1 MRAKPIPFDQQLQLI
16 MECRSSGLTDY
27 QWCQEH
33 DINPGTFYNWV
44 KRHRQKACSIIPGVE
59 DRKMT
64 HPVPS
69 SRQEVVRI
77 DPKQLPKEL
86 PEPFV
91 PEQAAPLELPSASG
105 HTLEI
110 ELDGA
115 VLRVSNDISPGLL
128 AQTLRILRGMPC

>member
-33 DINPGTFYNWV
+33 EINPGTFYNWV
-44 KRHRQKACSIIPGVE
+44 KRHRQKACGIIPGVE
-59 DRKMT
+59 DQKMT
-64 HPVPS
+64 PPVPA
-69 SRQEVVRI
+69 SRQEVVRL
-77 DPKQLPKEL
+77 DPKQFSKEL
-86 PEPFV
+86 PETIT
-91 PEQAAPLELPSASG
+91 PEHTTPLELPPASG

-115 VLRVSNDISPGLL
+115 ILRASNDISPGLL

>member
-1 MRAKPIPFDQQLQLI
+1 MRAKPVPFDQQLQLI
-16 MECRSSGLTDY
+16 IECRSSGLTDY

-44 KRHRQKACSIIPGVE
+44 KRHRQKACDPIPGTE
-59 DRKMT
+59 ERKS
-64 HPVPS
+64 HPVPV

-77 DPKQLPKEL
+77 DPKQFSSEL
-86 PEPFV
+86 PEPV
-91 PEQAAPLELPSASG
+91 TQEHTAPMELPSVSG

-110 ELDGA
+110 ELGDA
-115 VLRVSNDISPGLL
+115 ILRVSNDISPGLL

>member
-1 MRAKPIPFDQQLQLI
+1 MRANPIPFDQQLQLI

-33 DINPGTFYNWV
+33 GINPGTFYNWV
-44 KRHRQKACSIIPGVE
+44 KRHRQKACDTIPGAE
-59 DRKMT
+59 GRKA
-64 HPVPS
+64 HPVPA

-77 DPKQLPKEL
+77 DPKQFSMEL
-86 PEPFV
+86 QEPVTQEHTV
-91 PEQAAPLELPSASG
+91 PMELPSVSS

-115 VLRVSNDISPGLL
+115 VLRVSNDVSPGLL
-128 AQTLRILRGMPC
+128 TQTIRLLKGLPC